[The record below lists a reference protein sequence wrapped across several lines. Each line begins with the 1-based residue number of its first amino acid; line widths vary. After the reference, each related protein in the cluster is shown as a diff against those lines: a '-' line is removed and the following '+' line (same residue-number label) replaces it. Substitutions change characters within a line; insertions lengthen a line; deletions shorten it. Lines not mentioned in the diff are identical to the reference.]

1 MKIIIDES
9 QYKKIQKNLN
19 ELTANSSGVKELLN
33 TVKETKGLLKFL
45 KFPTHKALKEFI
57 LDGSIKDLT
66 EIRDDIDEFFKKKEN
81 KK

>member
-1 MKIIIDES
+1 MKIIIYEY

-19 ELTANSSGVKELLN
+19 ELSENSSGVKELLK
-33 TVKETKGLLKFL
+33 TVKETKGLLKYL

-57 LDGSIKDLT
+57 LDGDIKDLT
-66 EIRDDIDEFFKKKEN
+66 EIRKDIEEFFKKKE